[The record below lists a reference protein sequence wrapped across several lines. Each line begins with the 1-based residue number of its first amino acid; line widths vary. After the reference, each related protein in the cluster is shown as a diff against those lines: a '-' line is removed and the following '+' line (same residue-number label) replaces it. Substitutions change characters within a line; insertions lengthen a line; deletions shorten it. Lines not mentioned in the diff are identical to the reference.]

1 MNKNLSPLLCTLALA
16 LLPAAQ
22 ARAQADEGWQW
33 VSAPYLWGSSI
44 TTDLNEDAPPVG
56 SETRFTDIIS
66 KLDLAFQMRVEG
78 QGERFGAFGDFTYIS
93 LSDDNTGSSFSTD
106 ASLEN
111 TLVEA
116 GGVWNV
122 SPERYRGLDVLVGI
136 RYIKADLD
144 VDITPVDPA
153 QPPVATGLE
162 KSFTDGMAGVR
173 YTAALSDRW
182 NLITRV
188 DGSWGQS
195 DGTLNASLMAG
206 YRMEKGSLLFGY
218 RYLDMELGERGR
230 SVDVTMHGPV
240 VAFAFG
246 L

>member
-1 MNKNLSPLLCTLALA
+1 MNKTILRVLLPALALG

-22 ARAQADEGWQW
+22 ARADEGWQW

-44 TTDLNEDAPPVG
+44 KTDLNEDAPPIG
-56 SETRFTDIIS
+56 NETSFGDVIS
-66 KLDLAFQMRVEG
+66 KLDMAFQMRVEG

-93 LSDDNTGSSFSTD
+93 LSDGNSGAAFDTD
-106 ASLEN
+106 GSLE
-111 TLVEA
+111 TTVIEA

-122 SPERYRGLDVLVGI
+122 SPERYQGLDVLVGL

-144 VDITPVDPA
+144 VEIDPVNSA
-153 QPPVATGLE
+153 QASVTTGME
-162 KSFTDGMAGVR
+162 KSFTDGMVGLR
-173 YTAALSDRW
+173 YTAPLSDRW

-195 DGTLNASLMAG
+195 DGTVNASLMAG
-206 YRMEKGSLLFGY
+206 YKMEKGSLMFGY
-218 RYLDMELGERGR
+218 RYMDMELGESGR
-230 SVDVTMHGPV
+230 SVDVTMSGPV
-240 VAFAFG
+240 IAFAFG